1 MQDGYVTFELVW
13 TDRTLL
19 VSYRADW
26 FNTGHCHIEL
36 RCDERLPVTETGYKS
51 HFMSAAGLESVADVE
66 VFVLAWLDHA
76 ATDKAW
82 LAYLAASRQLTL
94 F

>member
-1 MQDGYVTFELVW
+1 MTFELVW
-13 TDRTLL
+13 TDRTLF

-36 RCDERLPVTETGYKS
+36 RSDERLPVTETGYKS
-51 HFMSAAGLESVADVE
+51 HFMSAAGFDSVADVE
-66 VFVLAWLDHA
+66 VFVLAWLDDA

-82 LAYLAASRQLTL
+82 LAYVAASRQLTL